1 MLKSIKGVD
10 DGNGEKQQPQ
20 MTKKVLRVIS
30 VAGDLGEEIKIQS
43 IPGGSLLIINIPRD
57 SVLPTVL
64 AVCDARP
71 DHPGPHHHQR
81 QWEAAA
87 ATRRELLL
95 FYLPAAYHA

>member
-1 MLKSIKGVD
+1 MLKSIKGD

-64 AVCDARP
+64 AV
-71 DHPGPHHHQR
+71 
-81 QWEAAA
+81 
-87 ATRRELLL
+87 
-95 FYLPAAYHA
+95 